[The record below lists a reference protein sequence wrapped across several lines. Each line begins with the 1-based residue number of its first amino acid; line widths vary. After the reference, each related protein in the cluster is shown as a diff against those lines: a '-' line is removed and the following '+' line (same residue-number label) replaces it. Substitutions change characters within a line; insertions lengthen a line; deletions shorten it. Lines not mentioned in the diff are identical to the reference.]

1 MSDQILGAIGRQ
13 AAERLLVDWANL
25 LDKPE
30 ASDRLLRRYLVV
42 FAPVVSEVHYG
53 ATRLNAYEVIR
64 LRNHLRKAWDA
75 VDRRTRDWHIFQLR
89 SLFNQWSRAYEAAED
104 ITKKS
109 VDWFEEPPHITPLEA
124 TMFYFQTGLANK
136 AKHCGGTTCPAP
148 YFIAKKKGQK
158 HCSAKCS
165 ADATRQA
172 KREWWH
178 RSQNGGSL

>member
-1 MSDQILGAIGRQ
+1 MGEKILGAVSRE

-25 LDKPE
+25 LNKPE
-30 ASDRLLRRYLVV
+30 TIERLLRRYEVV
-42 FAPVVSEVHYG
+42 LAPFVSEADG
-53 ATRLNAYEVIR
+53 PTRLNAYEVIR

-89 SLFNQWSRAYEAAED
+89 SLFNQWSRGFEAAED
-104 ITKKS
+104 VTTKS
-109 VDWFEEPPHITPLEA
+109 VDWFEDPPAITPLEA
-124 TMFYFQTGLANK
+124 TMVYFQNGLANK
-136 AKHCGGTTCPAP
+136 AKHCGGTTCSAP

-165 ADATRQA
+165 ADATRQS

-178 RSQNGGSL
+178 RTQNGGSL